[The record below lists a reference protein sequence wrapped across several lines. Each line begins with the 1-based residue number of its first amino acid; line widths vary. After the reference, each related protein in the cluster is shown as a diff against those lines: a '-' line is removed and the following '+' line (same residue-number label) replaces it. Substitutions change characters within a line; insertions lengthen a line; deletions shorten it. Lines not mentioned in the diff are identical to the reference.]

1 VLYFLAAEGH
11 SLSSGPIHFDEF
23 ELDCQRFELVRAGR
37 TLKLEKLPMELLI
50 LLVEKSDHL
59 VTRDEI
65 VERLWGGDVFL
76 DTEHGINTAIRKI
89 RNALRDDPN
98 QPRFV
103 QTVTGKGY
111 RFIAPVTVPVQN
123 SANHATA
130 SVAETKD
137 HDTEEVKAGPAPLTL
152 EPAQPPTAM
161 VRRFSWPLVL
171 IAVAVFLIAFAVYF
185 RVLRPRWFAAAAHP
199 PIQSLAV
206 LPMEN
211 LSGDPA
217 QDYFADGMTD
227 ELITML
233 AKSTRLR
240 IISRTSVMQYK
251 KAQRPLR
258 DIARELRVDG
268 ILEGSVERS
277 DGKVHV
283 NVQLIY
289 APGDQHLWAE
299 SYDRD
304 LRDIG
309 TLQRDLA
316 QTIARQV
323 GLTVSSAATKDKKI
337 NPEARDAYFMG
348 RYYWFAEDYENCQKF
363 LQKAIDLQPD
373 YAAAWAGIADA
384 YMGAAASGEVRGADV
399 MSRAEEAARKALSLD
414 DSAPEAHHA
423 MTAAYFFHRW
433 DLQSAEQ
440 ESARTLALD
449 PNLAEAHHLRSYI
462 LMAMNRT
469 DEALQEQKRA
479 TELDPFARPWALSN
493 AFLTARQ
500 YDLALKEAKLRSE
513 ARPADASL
521 HGQLSEI
528 YRLLGRDKE
537 AALEWETA
545 LRVSGRQQSAERL
558 QNAFEKGGL
567 PGVYRWK
574 LDFMK
579 QSAAKAWVSPL
590 EFAGTFACMGNKDD
604 AIRYLEKSYQEHEP
618 WLVNLQTDPKFDA
631 LHSDP
636 RYQAIVQKMGLPP
649 AYK

>member
-1 VLYFLAAEGH
+1 LP
-11 SLSSGPIHFDEF
+11 SGPIKFDEF
-23 ELDCQRFELVRAGR
+23 ELDCERFELVRAGR

-50 LLVEKSDHL
+50 LLVEKSDRL

-65 VERLWGGDVFL
+65 VERLWGADVFL

-103 QTVTGKGY
+103 QTVMGKGY
-111 RFIAPVTVPVQN
+111 RFIAPLSVPVQN
-123 SANHATA
+123 RLNHETA
-130 SVAETKD
+130 AVTETKNYD
-137 HDTEEVKAGPAPLTL
+137 IEVKTGTAPLTL
-152 EPAQPPTAM
+152 ELAKLPTGLA
-161 VRRFSWPLVL
+161 RRFPWPIVF
-171 IAVAVFLIAFAVYF
+171 IAVAGSVIAFTLYL
-185 RVLRPRWFAAAAHP
+185 RVLRPRWFGAAARP

-233 AKSTRLR
+233 AKGTKLR

-258 DIARELRVDG
+258 DIARELQVDG
-268 ILEGSVERS
+268 ILEGSVERAE
-277 DGKVHV
+277 GRVHV

-289 APGDQHLWAE
+289 APRDQHLWAE

-323 GLTVSSAATKDKKI
+323 GLTVVSATTQDKRI

-348 RYYWFAEDYENCQKF
+348 RYYWYAEDYENCRKF
-363 LQKAIDLQPD
+363 FQKAIDLQPD
-373 YAAAWAGIADA
+373 YAAAWAGVADA
-384 YMGAAASGEVRGADV
+384 YMGAAASGEIRGADV

-433 DLQSAEQ
+433 DLSSAEQ

-449 PNLAEAHHLRSYI
+449 PNFAEAHHLRSYI

-469 DEALQEQKRA
+469 DEALREQKRA
-479 TELDPFARPWALSN
+479 TELDPFARPWALSY

-500 YDLALKEAKLRSE
+500 YDVALKEAKLRSE
-513 ARPADASL
+513 AQPADGSL

-537 AALEWETA
+537 AAQEWETS

-558 QNAFEKGGL
+558 RNAFEKGGL
-567 PGVYRWK
+567 PEVYQWK
-574 LDFMK
+574 LDFLK
-579 QSAAKAWVSPL
+579 KSAAKQWVSPL
-590 EFAGTFACMGNKDD
+590 DFAGTYACMGDKDQ
-604 AIRYLEKSYQEHEP
+604 AIRYLEKSYQEHEA
-618 WLVNLQTDPKFDA
+618 WLVNLQTDPTFDL
-631 LHSDP
+631 LHSDA
-636 RYQAIVQKMGLPP
+636 RYQAIVEKMGLPP